1 MKPPATTNILRARQV
16 VRRRLASGVLLALL
30 ALAAIARADTVLLP
44 AGATWKYL
52 DDGTDQSAAGWQ
64 QLSFDD
70 TAWKTGPAQLGYG
83 DGDEVTVVEDNAT
96 PGYNAADT
104 VRYITTYFR
113 ATFTVANPADFIAA
127 GVRLLRDDGA
137 VVYLNGTELRRD
149 NLPVGPV
156 TAATLASVSISGA
169 GEAAFNETFHDTSL
183 LVAGTN
189 VIAVEIHQNAANSSD
204 ISFDLAFTGITQPA
218 VTRGP
223 YLQKAAPD
231 SVTVRWRTNV
241 PSNSRVR
248 FGTVAGSLTQN
259 ADDAALTTEHEVAL
273 TGLAPDTQYF
283 YEIGSTSAV
292 IAGGADFTFTTPPP
306 AGTSKPTRIWV
317 IGDAGRG
324 GDGTGRAEEVRD
336 SFITFAGAQHT
347 DVWLMLGDNAYNA
360 GLDSEYQRAV
370 FDTYPSLLRST
381 LLWSTIGNHETD
393 QSQSQTLN
401 FPYLDIF
408 SHPTNGESGGVPSGT
423 EKYYSF
429 DYGDLHFICLD
440 AMTSSRSTTG
450 AMAQWLR
457 TDLEATMQKWIVAF
471 WHHPPYTKGSHNS
484 DTESQLIQ
492 MRERF
497 VPILEAGGVDL
508 VLSGHSHVY
517 ERSKLIN
524 GHYGL
529 STTLTSGMVLDAGS
543 GQESGTGAYHKPV
556 LAGSGNQGAVYV
568 VAGNGGQ
575 VSSWTGGST
584 ATVNPT
590 PHPVMYASLRQL
602 GSVVLDVNG
611 DRLDAKFLRSTGAIA
626 DSFTLLKDIPN
637 VPPDVT
643 ITSPQAGA
651 QLYGHTDVA
660 LSADAT
666 DTGGTV
672 GQVDF
677 YANATLIGS
686 DTTAPFSIPWSN
698 VSVGEYALT
707 AAATDN
713 LGATT
718 VSAPVNVSVVG
729 QPFAS
734 WQAAHFTAAEITAGL
749 ADAIVDADFDGLLNL
764 AEYALGTDPRA
775 STPPPISAL
784 DATGHLTLT
793 FTRPKALPNMTYRGE
808 VSGDL
813 ASWLSLDTP
822 ELLIDGDPQ
831 TFRFRDP
838 VGTDASAQR
847 FIRLRINS
855 TTP

>member
-1 MKPPATTNILRARQV
+1 M
-16 VRRRLASGVLLALL
+16 
-30 ALAAIARADTVLLP
+30 LLP
-44 AGATWKYL
+44 AGATWRYL
-52 DDGTDQSAAGWQ
+52 DDGTDQSAAGWRQ
-64 QLSFDD
+64 PIFADG
-70 TAWKTGPAQLGYG
+70 TWKTGAAQLGYG

-113 ATFTVANPADFIAA
+113 TSFTVANPADFIAI

-149 NLPVGPV
+149 NMPVGPV
-156 TAATLASVSISGA
+156 TAATLAPIGITGVA
-169 GEAAFNETFHDTSL
+169 EAAFNETFHDTSL
-183 LVAGTN
+183 LIAGTN
-189 VIAVEIHQNAANSSD
+189 VIAVEIHQNAPNSSD

-241 PSNSRVR
+241 ASDSRVR
-248 FGTVAGSLTQN
+248 FGTAAGSLTQQ
-259 ADDAALTTEHEVAL
+259 ATDPVSTTEHEVAL
-273 TGLAPDTQYF
+273 TGLTPDTPYF
-283 YEIGSTSAV
+283 YEIGSTSAG
-292 IAGGADFTFTTPPP
+292 IAGGPDYTFTTPPA
-306 AGTSKPTRIWV
+306 AGISKPTRIWV
-317 IGDAGRG
+317 IGDSGTG
-324 GDGTGRAEEVRD
+324 GDGTNRAEQVRD
-336 SFITFAGAQHT
+336 SFVTFAGAQHT

-401 FPYLDIF
+401 FPYLDMF
-408 SHPTNGESGGVPSGT
+408 TLPANGEGGGVVSGT

-429 DYGDLHFICLD
+429 NYGDIHFICLD

-457 TDLEATMQKWIVAF
+457 TDLEAATQKWIVAF

-484 DTESQLIQ
+484 DTESQLIE
-492 MRERF
+492 MRGRF

-508 VLSGHSHVY
+508 VLSGHSHAY

-556 LAGSGNQGAVYV
+556 LAGSGNQGAVYM
-568 VAGNGGQ
+568 VAG
-575 VSSWTGGST
+575 SSGRLGSWVGGST
-584 ATVNPT
+584 ASVNPT
-590 PHPVMYASLRQL
+590 PHPIMVASLLQL

-637 VPPDVT
+637 VAPAVA
-643 ITSPQAGA
+643 ITSPQNGA
-651 QLYGHTDVA
+651 QLYLNSNVPV
-660 LSADAT
+660 SADAT
-666 DTGGTV
+666 DPGGTV

-686 DTTAPFSIPWSN
+686 DATAPFSVTWSAAP
-698 VSVGEYALT
+698 VGDYALT

-734 WQAAHFTAAEITAGL
+734 WQAAHFTAAEIAGGL

-764 AEYALGTDPRA
+764 AEYALGADPRA
-775 STPPPISAL
+775 NTPPLISAL

-793 FTRPKALPNMTYRGE
+793 FTRPKALPNISYRGE

-822 ELLIDGDPQ
+822 DLLADGDPQ
-831 TFRFRDP
+831 TLRFRDP